1 MLGSHEPSQDI
12 ISEEVESDSLS
23 YHSTVD
29 PSSNQ
34 PRYNVRSRYEF
45 VKTLGKGTYGKVK
58 LAIEKDTGRKYAVK
72 TIRKDRIKG
81 KKDMRHIRREMKI
94 MSSLHHPNI
103 IQIHEVF
110 ENHDKIVIVME
121 YAPEGELYDHLADK
135 KITSEEE
142 SRVFFKQIVSA
153 VQYCHKLGVVHRDLK
168 LENILLGEDFQIKIA
183 DFGLANIFKSDQLLE
198 TFCGSPL
205 YASPEIVNGIPYVGP
220 EVDSWSMGVL
230 LYALVYGMMPFDGS
244 DYKTLTRQISHGEYS
259 RQTKY
264 PDAADLIS
272 RMLVVESTSR
282 ANIDEIAIHRWLNQS
297 LPSSP
302 CTVAVS
308 PVMVQQV
315 LDDNANHIQPHKQ
328 FYPLGMPL
336 PPSFSP
342 PLPNYIAVAPTPSPP
357 KSPVEHIG
365 RTVLTPCAM
374 ENCAHSNCPLA
385 FTQPKGILK
394 RMNGHTNTV
403 GHQSHQ
409 SPSGNTVTTLQPT
422 WSPQYASPLPQACP
436 NGVNMLSKDVACGLQ
451 AKDSLKL
458 KAKPLGASGKRR
470 VLRSKRDRESGYYS
484 SPERTPVEV
493 QTVQVP
499 APVFTFAQ
507 PVIKPQLTANI
518 SQESFKPRHHHHQQQ
533 HPQPDNIVTNQFCG
547 MQFGYVMPMSN
558 QSIIEGQPMAYYP
571 HVPITMNGTIEQGIQ
586 HPNVLPYTIA
596 TLSDESQTRGKRPIS
611 TYSDSSILSSDSFEL
626 CTFESPLSTAAGVLP
641 TGVYTTSDALVNM
654 PHPQTSAFTRPS
666 SLPMSIPPIDGG
678 GRCSPIPSGALTPT
692 SAKLNHDL
700 RQILAPNRPRR
711 RHTKSTSEE
720 YLHNSPAVLG
730 DEQAQLEEMM
740 RQLSLDLEKACKKG
754 IDMKVSLTASAEV

>member
-1 MLGSHEPSQDI
+1 MLGSCETSQDNA
-12 ISEEVESDSLS
+12 SAEVESDKTLHISS
-23 YHSTVD
+23 VD
-29 PSSNQ
+29 PSLHHT
-34 PRYNVRSRYEF
+34 RYNVRSRYEF

-58 LAIEKDTGRKYAVK
+58 LAIERDTGRKFAVK
-72 TIRKDRIKG
+72 SIRKDRIKG
-81 KKDMRHIRREMKI
+81 KKDMKHIRREMKI

-110 ENHDKIVIVME
+110 ENQDKIVIVME
-121 YAPEGELYDHLADK
+121 YAPGGELYDHLANK
-135 KITSEEE
+135 MITSEEE

-168 LENILLGEDFQIKIA
+168 LENILLGENFQIKIA
-183 DFGLANIFKSDQLLE
+183 DFGLANIFESGQLLE

-244 DYKTLTRQISHGEYS
+244 DYKTLTRQISHGKYS

-264 PDAADLIS
+264 PDAADLIG
-272 RMLVVESTSR
+272 RMLVVDSSSR
-282 ANIDEIAIHRWLNQS
+282 ANIDEIANHHWLKQS
-297 LPSSP
+297 PP
-302 CTVAVS
+302 PRTAVS
-308 PVMVQQV
+308 PVMVHQI
-315 LDDNANHIQPHKQ
+315 LDNNANHIDPHKQ
-328 FYPLGMPL
+328 LYPLGVPL

-342 PLPNYIAVAPTPSPP
+342 TIANYAAVAVTPSPP
-357 KSPVEHIG
+357 PKSPIQQIG
-365 RTVLTPCAM
+365 TTVLTPCAM
-374 ENCAHSNCPLA
+374 ENCAHSNCPMA

-394 RMNGHTNTV
+394 RINGHTNSV
-403 GHQSHQ
+403 VQ
-409 SPSGNTVTTLQPT
+409 PIAGNNTLAPLQPT
-422 WSPQYASPLPQACP
+422 WSPQYANPVQQTHP
-436 NGVNMLSKDVACGLQ
+436 NGVAAFNKDVACGLQ

-484 SPERTPVEV
+484 SPERTPVET
-493 QTVQVP
+493 QSVQVS

-507 PVIKPQLTANI
+507 PVIKPQLTTNI
-518 SQESFKPRHHHHQQQ
+518 SQDCFKTRQ
-533 HPQPDNIVTNQFCG
+533 HPQQPDNFVTNQFCG
-547 MQFGYVMPMSN
+547 LPYGYVMPVTNVN
-558 QSIIEGQPMAYYP
+558 QTMPIIEGQTMSYYP
-571 HVPITMNGTIEQGIQ
+571 HVPITLNGTVEQGI
-586 HPNVLPYTIA
+586 HANVLPYTIT
-596 TLSDESQTRGKRPIS
+596 TLNDESQTRGKRPIS

-626 CTFESPLSTAAGVLP
+626 CTFESPLSTAPGVLP
-641 TGVYTTSDALVNM
+641 TGAYTTADAAMVNLV
-654 PHPQTSAFTRPS
+654 HPTAAYRTEVTRPS
-666 SLPMSIPPIDGG
+666 SLPMSIPHSDGG

-711 RHTKSTSEE
+711 RHTKSNEE
-720 YLHNSPAVLG
+720 PVQHNSYTANMG

-740 RQLSLDLEKACKKG
+740 RQLSLDLERACKKG